1 MSPIGR
7 LAWLVAGG
15 LWAARSLIGFQNP
28 EYWNPVTTLD
38 FVSIWLFSACFL
50 TLAPAILLITRL
62 APVRAV
68 NAIAAV
74 VALAAVGAGIANG
87 AEDGLDVRWA
97 GTLYILGSLTTFFGT
112 LALGIALAS
121 AGYRRLGVLV
131 AVIFVGF
138 LLFTVGG
145 GFVMLASFAAVAAR
159 PGWFAT
165 REGTS
170 EPATSASP
178 EPGGAK

>member
-1 MSPIGR
+1 MEAVNGPTDAVSPIGR

-50 TLAPAILLITRL
+50 ALAMFLIARL

-68 NAIAAV
+68 YAIAAV
-74 VALAAVGAGIANG
+74 VALTAVGAGIANG

-97 GTLYILGSLTTFFGT
+97 GTLYVLGSLTTFFGT
-112 LALGIALAS
+112 LALGIALEVEQNAGGRRARSKAS
-121 AGYRRLGVLV
+121 SSHWNRSVSGPGR
-131 AVIFVGF
+131 
-138 LLFTVGG
+138 
-145 GFVMLASFAAVAAR
+145 AR
-159 PGWFAT
+159 
-165 REGTS
+165 
-170 EPATSASP
+170 SARSSA
-178 EPGGAK
+178 EE